1 MFLYFFQT
9 NPVSSAIVIFII
21 LFAAFNMWRP
31 AFAYDKDGSHRSFGI
46 GTKRKTILPVW
57 LMAIV
62 LALMSYYFVIAMA
75 ALYY

>member
-9 NPVSSAIVIFII
+9 NPVSSAIVIFVL

-31 AFAYDKDGSHRSFGI
+31 SFAYEKDGSHRGFGI

-57 LMAIV
+57 LSAII
-62 LALMSYYFVIAMA
+62 LALVSYLFVMA
-75 ALYY
+75 LGTWY